1 MPWTSPNTAVTGAP
15 ISASDYNTYQRDNL
29 TYLFSQRPAPKSSY
43 FSGSLSSSSTSFVDV
58 STSNVKLNATI
69 NSGRFYCLFTFPFN
83 LSFSS
88 AGIARA
94 NFRVQVDGVTS
105 EGDPTYGLLH
115 ANNTIQQTL
124 IVPALLQG
132 LSAGAHDIRLQWKL
146 TVTSGSGWQMNI
158 PSVAGADGLPVFML
172 GWEV

>member
-1 MPWTSPNTAVTGAP
+1 MPWTSPNTAVSGAP

-43 FSGSLSSSSTSFVDV
+43 FSGALTSTSTSFVDV
-58 STSNVKLNATI
+58 STANIKINVTI
-69 NSGRFYCLFTFPFN
+69 NSGRFFCLFMFPFH

-94 NFRVQVDGVTS
+94 NFRIQTDATLN
-105 EGDPTYGLLH
+105 EGDATYGLLN

-124 IVPALLQG
+124 TVPALLQG
-132 LSAGAHDIRLQWKL
+132 LSVGAHDIRLQWKL

-158 PSVAGADGLPVFML
+158 PSVAGTDGLPVSML

>member
-1 MPWTSPNTAVTGAP
+1 TAVSGAP

-29 TYLFSQRPAPKSSY
+29 TYLFSQRPAPKASY
-43 FSGSLSSSSTSFVDV
+43 FSGALTSTATSFTDV
-58 STSNVKLNATI
+58 STASVKLNATI
-69 NSGRFYCLFTFPFN
+69 NSGRFFCLFMFPFY

-88 AGIARA
+88 AGVARA
-94 NFRVQVDGVTS
+94 NFRVQVDATAN

-115 ANNTIQQTL
+115 AINTTQQTL

-132 LSAGAHDIRLQWKL
+132 LSVGAHDIRLQWKL

-158 PSVAGADGLPVFML
+158 PSVAGADGLPVFMV